1 LASLLVIAIL
11 GLTLL
16 TLHRSLASW
25 RAAKSVPEIKIQEDY
40 QSRSRR
46 TLVQLE
52 PIQVQGEQYNG
63 LTIGGYFSYSGR
75 TIKQKPADIILS
87 LTSVAKEFKY
97 AKQRNLIAI
106 ADGETIKL
114 GVMNRAAQQAEVS
127 SDGRI
132 EAVKPGK
139 KGASKGDYALEALTI
154 NVPTTTLTKIAM
166 SKAVKMKL
174 GETEFDLTEN
184 HFTALLDLLDRAKQN
199 TSASKRPRRR

>member
-1 LASLLVIAIL
+1 
-11 GLTLL
+11 
-16 TLHRSLASW
+16 
-25 RAAKSVPEIKIQEDY
+25 
-40 QSRSRR
+40 
-46 TLVQLE
+46 LVQLE
-52 PIQVQGEQYNG
+52 PIQVQGEQHNG
-63 LTIGGYFSYSGR
+63 LTIGGHFSYSGR

-114 GVMNRAAQQAEVS
+114 GVMNRAAQQAEAS

-132 EAVKPGK
+132 EPVKPGK

-154 NVPTTTLTKIAM
+154 NVPTATLTKIAM